1 MTPPRP
7 SPSDFRRPVAPTVR
21 GPLRR
26 PVRRAVTAALT
37 AAVTAA
43 AGSIVV
49 PQAVA
54 APDGSNVVINEV
66 YGGGGNSRAVF
77 NRDFVEL
84 YNPTDEAISVEGW
97 TLDQQSTK
105 GNSGAA
111 TTLTGEV
118 PAGGHLLIAGA
129 GGNNGEELPGVDLE
143 AGFNFSAKQAIAE
156 LTDADGEVVDLV
168 GWGSAQNFEGAP
180 AAATSNTTSV
190 QRAEDGVD
198 TDDNSVDFT
207 VDTPT
212 PQASDDAADPGNG
225 DDSDDGSDGDDGS
238 TPVEP
243 GERVTAAEV
252 QGTGPTTPL
261 DGQTVT
267 VEGVVTAAY
276 PEGGFDGFYLQDPGT
291 GSEEPK
297 AGDASHG
304 LFVYTGPGK
313 ELPEVGA
320 SVAVTGTAG
329 EHYELTQIK
338 ATDVEPVEDLEPV
351 VALEI
356 EAIPAGDEAREAF
369 EGMLVKPTGDMT
381 VTGNYNLNQFGTV
394 QLATGDEP
402 YLQATEVHEPD
413 TAADSPVQKLTEEQ
427 AEEVLVLDDGRSRNY
442 LRGDQATPLPWI
454 AQDDAKTIKSLRTGD
469 AVDFA
474 HPVVLDYRFEAW
486 SLQPTAPVTGNTAGA
501 DLPITWEDSRPAA
514 LEAIDSVEG
523 DYSIASFNVL
533 NYFTSLGA
541 DHNCSSYNDRE
552 NNPVTARNCTVRGAY
567 TAEALGDQERKIVA
581 AINRLDVD
589 VLGLEEIE
597 NTYSVT
603 GSKDRRDEALSRLVD
618 ALNAAGGNWAY
629 VPSPEETGTAEDVI
643 RTAFIYNPDTVEP
656 VGESRIFD
664 NEAFTGLARQPLAQ
678 EFRAA
683 GAGDDADEAEE
694 TDDAA
699 RVADDADEGTEAEG
713 TEADD
718 AAGSDD
724 AESFVAVV
732 NHFKSKGSVANND
745 ADSGDGQGNNPNV
758 RARQAEALL
767 AHLDE
772 QEDWADTP
780 TFILGDLNS
789 YSKERTLAV
798 LEHGGYTNIAE
809 EHDAGIS
816 YQFSARLGS
825 LDHALGNAAAMDRV
839 VDAKVWDI
847 NADEP
852 LAFEYSRR
860 NYNVVDF
867 YQDDPENIVFRA
879 SDHDPVKVGFNLK
892 DSDDD
897 KPGDDDNGK
906 PSDDN
911 KPGNDGSSGSSTL
924 PVGSSAALGVIG
936 ALVVVLGLGGIIAWA
951 FQQFAPAELRDQ
963 IERMTGIRI

>member
-1 MTPPRP
+1 M
-7 SPSDFRRPVAPTVR
+7 RR
-21 GPLRR
+21 PLRR
-26 PVRRAVTAALT
+26 PVRRTVTAALT

-66 YGGGGNSRAVF
+66 YSGGGNSGAEF

-84 YNPTDEAISVEGW
+84 FNPTDEPISVEGW

-105 GNSGAA
+105 GNSGTA

-118 PAGGHLLIAGA
+118 PAGGHLLIAGD
-129 GGNNGEELPGVDLE
+129 GGDNGEQLPGVDLE
-143 AGFNFSAKQAIAE
+143 AGFNFAAKQAIAE
-156 LTDADGEVVDLV
+156 LTDASGEVVDLV

-180 AAATSNTTSV
+180 AGATSNSTSV
-190 QRAEDGVD
+190 QRTEEGVD
-198 TDDNSVDFT
+198 TDDNSADFT
-207 VDTPT
+207 VGTPT
-212 PQASDDAADPGNG
+212 PQASDDATEPG
-225 DDSDDGSDGDDGS
+225 DDGNDGDDGS

-243 GERVTAAEV
+243 GERVTAADV
-252 QGTGPTTPL
+252 QGTGETTPL
-261 DGQTVT
+261 DGETVT

-291 GSEEPK
+291 GSEAPK
-297 AGDASHG
+297 SGDASHG
-304 LFVYTGPGK
+304 LFVYTGSGK

-329 EHYELTQIK
+329 EHYGLTQIK

-356 EAIPAGDEAREAF
+356 DAVPAGDEAREAF

-413 TAADSPVQKLTEEQ
+413 TDADSPVQQLTEEQ

-454 AQDDAKTIKSLRTGD
+454 AQDDAQTIKSLRTGD

-474 HPVVLDYRFEAW
+474 HPVVLDYRFDAW

-514 LEAIDSVEG
+514 LEAVDSVEG

-541 DHNCSSYNDRE
+541 DHNCQSYDDRE
-552 NNPVTARNCTVRGAY
+552 GNPVTARGCTVRGAY
-567 TAEALGDQERKIVA
+567 TAEAFGDQERKIVA

-603 GSKDRRDEALSRLVD
+603 GSKERRDEALARLVD

-629 VPSPEETGTAEDVI
+629 VPSPEKTGTAEDVI

-664 NEAFTGLARQPLAQ
+664 DAAFTGLARQPLAQ
-678 EFRAA
+678 EFRPA
-683 GAGDDADEAEE
+683 GAGGS
-694 TDDAA
+694 DDAA
-699 RVADDADEGTEAEG
+699 ADDGAEG
-713 TEADD
+713 TESEGNDETD
-718 AAGSDD
+718 
-724 AESFVAVV
+724 SFVAVV

-767 AHLDE
+767 KHLEE

-809 EHDAGIS
+809 KHDAGIS

-839 VDAKVWDI
+839 VDAEVWDI

-892 DSDDD
+892 SSGSTDDPD
-897 KPGDDDNGK
+897 NGQDPGDDGQDPGDGGKPGDDE
-906 PSDDN
+906 
-911 KPGNDGSSGSSTL
+911 PGDGSSGSSEL
-924 PVGSSAALGVIG
+924 SVGSSATLGVLG
-936 ALVVVLGLGGIIAWA
+936 ALIAVLGIGGIFVWA

-963 IERMTGIRI
+963 IERLTGFRL